1 MNRLLFGLLYYSMI
15 VVWGSCATFRAIL
28 EFVKHPLT
36 FFHQKKRDVQPEILQ
51 DPSYGT
57 HKYVTANGIKFHYV
71 ANGTEGK
78 PLMLFLHGFP
88 EFWFSW
94 RFQLPEFGR
103 DYYAVAVDLRG
114 YGDTERPPHKKDYQL
129 EMLTQDIAE
138 LIPALGYSSCVLVA
152 HDWGGMLA
160 WTLIQ
165 SHPELVDRF
174 VVMDCPHYKIYMK
187 TVSSNWKQFMNSWY
201 MFVYQLPYLPEIMM
215 CARDYKLL
223 ERVFFSKAMGL
234 RNKEGFSKEVMEA
247 FKYTF
252 SKPGAFTA
260 AINYHRNAFKSTG
273 RAFRR
278 SSDKVEK
285 PVLLIWGDEDGALVK
300 EMADQHDSVATN
312 LIVKHIPKCSHWVQQ
327 DRPDL
332 VNQYMREF
340 LQDDV
345 S

>member
-1 MNRLLFGLLYYSMI
+1 MKKLIFGLVYCGMVI
-15 VVWGSCATFRAIL
+15 VFGSCAALRAMC

-78 PLMLFLHGFP
+78 PLMLFLHGYP

-94 RFQLPEFGR
+94 RYQLLEFCR

-114 YGDTERPPHKKDYQL
+114 YGDTERPPNQKDYHL
-129 EMLTQDIAE
+129 DKLTQDIAE

-152 HDWGGMLA
+152 HDWGGGIA
-160 WTLIQ
+160 WKVID
-165 SHPELVDRF
+165 SHPELVDHL
-174 VVMDCPHYKIYMK
+174 VM
-187 TVSSNWKQFMNSWY
+187 MNSPHHKIFAKAFSKWGQLMKSWY
-201 MFVYQLPYLPEIMM
+201 IFVFQLPYLPEIMM
-215 CARDYKLL
+215 SARDYKML
-223 ERVFFSKAMGL
+223 ERVFLSKPMGL
-234 RNKEGFSKEVMEA
+234 INKEGFSKEVMET

-252 SKPGAFTA
+252 SKPGACTA
-260 AINYHRNAFKSTG
+260 ALNYYRMVFKTRARTAHRSN
-273 RAFRR
+273 
-278 SSDKVEK
+278 DKIEK
-285 PVLLIWGDEDGALVK
+285 PILLIWGDDDGAFLL
-300 EMADQHDSVATN
+300 EMADQHNLVATN